1 MSSGNPTTASF
12 NMVDLTA
19 ADVVKTVEFYRMVG
33 VDIPQEKVWVEDGA
47 AHHVEAPLADGVVL
61 GINSREL
68 TARYDDAGRG
78 SYLIFTVGT
87 REAVDVKYSEL
98 TSAGYQ
104 GHLEPFDA
112 FWGARYA
119 VVDDPDG
126 KHVGIMSPSDR
137 PHG

>member
-1 MSSGNPTTASF
+1 MAAFT
-12 NMVDLTA
+12 MVDLTA
-19 ADVVKTVEFYRMVG
+19 SDVIETVEFYRRVG
-33 VDIPQEKVWVEDGA
+33 VDIPDEKVWKQDGT

-68 TARYDDAGRG
+68 TARYDASGGRG
-78 SYLIFTVGT
+78 SYLIFSVGS
-87 REAVDVKYSEL
+87 RDDVDAKYAEL
-98 TSAGYQ
+98 MSAGYV

-126 KHVGIMSPSDR
+126 NHVGIMGPSDR

>member
-1 MSSGNPTTASF
+1 MAVF

-19 ADVVKTVEFYRMVG
+19 SDVIKAVEFYRMVG
-33 VDIPQEKVWVEDGA
+33 VHIPDEKIWKPEGT

-61 GINSREL
+61 GINSSEL
-68 TARYDDAGRG
+68 TARYDTNAGRG
-78 SYLIFTVGT
+78 SYLIFTVDT
-87 REAVDVKYSEL
+87 RDGVDAKFAEL
-98 TSAGYQ
+98 TSAGYS

-126 KHVGIMSPSDR
+126 NHIGIMSPSDR

>member
-1 MSSGNPTTASF
+1 MASF

-19 ADVVKTVEFYRMVG
+19 ADVLKTVEFYRRIG
-33 VDIPQEKVWVEDGA
+33 VEIPQEKVWAPEGT
-47 AHHVEAPLADGVVL
+47 AHHVEAPLAGVVVL

-68 TARYDDAGRG
+68 TARYDANAGRG
-78 SYLIFTVGT
+78 AYLIFSVCA
-87 REAVDVKYSEL
+87 REDVDAKYEEL
-98 TSAGYQ
+98 TSAGYN
-104 GHLEPFDA
+104 GHLAPFDA

-126 KHVGIMSPSDR
+126 NHVGIMSPSDR

>member
-1 MSSGNPTTASF
+1 MASF
-12 NMVDLTA
+12 TMVDLTA
-19 ADVVKTVEFYRMVG
+19 SDVIKAVEFYRMVG
-33 VDIPQEKVWVEDGA
+33 VQIPAEKIWEQDGTA
-47 AHHVEAPLADGVVL
+47 QHVEAPLADGVVL
-61 GINSREL
+61 GINSRDL
-68 TARYDDAGRG
+68 TARYDASAGRG
-78 SYLIFTVGT
+78 AYLIFGVGT
-87 REAVDVKYSEL
+87 RDDVDAKFAEL

-126 KHVGIMSPSDR
+126 NHVGIMSPSDR